1 MVMGQPVY
9 RQNNVKAIL
18 CMFLGMFFFS
28 IADAQSKFLTA
39 SLPAMQIAWARW
51 LVLFCCVIVYICSRG
66 VKSLETKHPFLQV
79 FRGVTVALS
88 AAFFTIGLSF
98 APLAD
103 AVAITFIAPIIVT
116 ILSAYLLGERV
127 GKRRWA
133 AVIMGFFG
141 VIMITQPSFDDFNP
155 GLLFPFLAALFFAIR
170 QIISRRV
177 SHKDDVQT
185 TVAYTA
191 LTSFFLL
198 SMCLPVFWVEVS
210 SELDAITLL
219 SLSAFSAIGE
229 IFIVYALS
237 IGLAVVVTPIHYT
250 IIVWALLYGYFFFD
264 DVPNTSM
271 MFGTIVVMLCGLYIA
286 HREHRLS
293 LKI

>member
-28 IADAQSKFLTA
+28 TADALSKFLTG
-39 SLPAMQIAWARW
+39 SLPPMQIAWARW
-51 LVLFCCVIVYICSRG
+51 LVLFCCVIVFICFRG
-66 VKSLETKHPFLQV
+66 VKILETNHPFLQI
-79 FRGVTVALS
+79 FRGVTVALTV
-88 AAFFTIGLSF
+88 AFFTIGLSF
-98 APLAD
+98 VPLAD

-127 GKRRWA
+127 GKRRWI
-133 AVIMGFFG
+133 AVIIGFFG
-141 VIMITQPSFDDFNP
+141 TIMITQPSIDNFNS
-155 GLLFPFLAALFFAIR
+155 GLLFPFLAAMFFAIR

-177 SHKDDVQT
+177 SHNDDVQT

-191 LTSFFLL
+191 LTSFVLL
-198 SMCLPVFWVEVS
+198 SMCLPFFWVEVP
-210 SELDAITLL
+210 SELDAIMLL

-229 IFIVYALS
+229 VFIIYALS

-250 IIVWALLYGYFFFD
+250 MIIWAVLYGYFFFGD
-264 DVPNTSM
+264 IPNIFM
-271 MFGTIVVMLCGLYIA
+271 IFGTIVVIFSGVYIA

-293 LKI
+293 TKV

>member
-1 MVMGQPVY
+1 MTLKIY
-9 RQNNVKAIL
+9 RQNNVQAML

-39 SLPAMQIAWARW
+39 SLPAIQIAWARW
-51 LVLFCCVIVYICSRG
+51 LVLFCCVAVFICIRG
-66 VKSLETKHPFLQV
+66 VKVLETKHTFLQI

-98 APLAD
+98 VPLAD

-127 GKRRWA
+127 GKRRWI
-133 AVIMGFFG
+133 AVIIGFFG
-141 VIMITQPSFDDFNP
+141 TIMITQPSFDNFNS
-155 GLLFPFLAALFFAIR
+155 GLLFPFLAAIFFAMR

-177 SHKDDVQT
+177 SHNDDVQT

-198 SMCLPVFWVEVS
+198 SMCLPFFWIEVP

-229 IFIVYALS
+229 VFIIYALS

-250 IIVWALLYGYFFFD
+250 IIIWAVLYGYFFFGD
-264 DVPNTSM
+264 IPNIFM
-271 MFGTIVVMLCGLYIA
+271 IFGTIVVIFSGVYIA

-293 LKI
+293 TKV

>member
-1 MVMGQPVY
+1 MVITPDIY
-9 RQNNVKAIL
+9 RQNNVQAML
-18 CMFLGMFFFS
+18 CMFVGMFFFS

-39 SLPAMQIAWARW
+39 SLHPMQIAWARW
-51 LVLFCCVIVYICSRG
+51 LVLFCFVIVFICFRG
-66 VKSLETKHPFLQV
+66 VKILETKHPFLQIL
-79 FRGVTVALS
+79 RGVTVALTV
-88 AAFFTIGLSF
+88 AFFTIGLSF

-127 GKRRWA
+127 GKRRWI
-133 AVIMGFFG
+133 AVIIGFFG
-141 VIMITQPSFDDFNP
+141 TVMITQPSIDNFNS
-155 GLLFPFLAALFFAIR
+155 GLLFPFLAAIFFAIR

-177 SHKDDVQT
+177 SYNDDVQT

-198 SMCLPVFWVEVS
+198 SVCLPFFWIGVP
-210 SELDAITLL
+210 SEMDAITLL
-219 SLSAFSAIGE
+219 SLSAFSALGE
-229 IFIVYALS
+229 IFIIYALS

-250 IIVWALLYGYFFFD
+250 LIIWAALYGYFFFEE
-264 DVPNTSM
+264 VPNISM
-271 MFGTIVVMLCGLYIA
+271 IFGTIVVMVSGVYIA

-293 LKI
+293 TKI

>member
-1 MVMGQPVY
+1 MALEIY
-9 RQNNVKAIL
+9 RQNNVQAML

-51 LVLFCCVIVYICSRG
+51 LVLFCFVIIFICFRG
-66 VKSLETKHPFLQV
+66 VKVLETKHPFLQI

-88 AAFFTIGLSF
+88 AAFFAIGLSF
-98 APLAD
+98 VPLAD

-127 GKRRWA
+127 GKRRWI
-133 AVIMGFFG
+133 AVIIGFFG
-141 VIMITQPSFDDFNP
+141 TIMITQPSFDNFNS
-155 GLLFPFLAALFFAIR
+155 GLLFPFLAAMFFAIR

-177 SHKDDVQT
+177 SHNDDVQT

-191 LTSFFLL
+191 LTSFLLL
-198 SMCLPVFWVEVS
+198 SMCLPFFWVEVPS
-210 SELDAITLL
+210 KLDAITLL
-219 SLSAFSAIGE
+219 SLSAFSAVGE
-229 IFIVYALS
+229 IFIIYALS

-250 IIVWALLYGYFFFD
+250 IIIWAVLYGYFFFGD
-264 DVPNTSM
+264 IPNIFM
-271 MFGTIVVMLCGLYIA
+271 IFGTIVVIFSGVYIA

-293 LKI
+293 TKV

>member
-28 IADAQSKFLTA
+28 TADALSKFLTG
-39 SLPAMQIAWARW
+39 SLPPMQIAWARW
-51 LVLFCCVIVYICSRG
+51 LVLFCCVIVFICFRG
-66 VKSLETKHPFLQV
+66 VKILETNHPFLQI
-79 FRGVTVALS
+79 FRGVTVALTV
-88 AAFFTIGLSF
+88 AFFTIGLSF
-98 APLAD
+98 VPLAD
-103 AVAITFIAPIIVT
+103 AVAITFITPIIVT
-116 ILSAYLLGERV
+116 ILGAYLLGERV
-127 GKRRWA
+127 GKRRWI
-133 AVIMGFFG
+133 AVIIGFFG
-141 VIMITQPSFDDFNP
+141 TIMITQPSIDNFNS
-155 GLLFPFLAALFFAIR
+155 GLLFPFLAAIFFAMR

-177 SHKDDVQT
+177 SHNDDVQT

-198 SMCLPVFWVEVS
+198 SMCLPFFWVEVP
-210 SELDAITLL
+210 SELDAIMLL

-229 IFIVYALS
+229 VFIIYALS

-250 IIVWALLYGYFFFD
+250 IIIWAVLYGYFFFGD
-264 DVPNTSM
+264 IPNIFM
-271 MFGTIVVMLCGLYIA
+271 IFGTIVVIFSGVYIA

-293 LKI
+293 TKV

>member
-1 MVMGQPVY
+1 MVMSPDIY
-9 RQNNVKAIL
+9 RQNNVQAML

-39 SLPAMQIAWARW
+39 SLPAIQIAWARW
-51 LVLFCCVIVYICSRG
+51 LVLFCCVVVFICIRG
-66 VKSLETKHPFLQV
+66 VKILETKHPFLQI

-98 APLAD
+98 VPLAD

-127 GKRRWA
+127 GKRRWI
-133 AVIMGFFG
+133 AVIIGFFG
-141 VIMITQPSFDDFNP
+141 TIMITQPSFDNFNS
-155 GLLFPFLAALFFAIR
+155 GLLFPFLAAIFFAIR

-177 SHKDDVQT
+177 SHNDDVQT

-198 SMCLPVFWVEVS
+198 SVCLPFFWVEVP

-219 SLSAFSAIGE
+219 SLSAFSAMGE
-229 IFIVYALS
+229 IFIIYALS

-250 IIVWALLYGYFFFD
+250 IIIWAVLYGYFFFGD
-264 DVPNTSM
+264 IPNIFM
-271 MFGTIVVMLCGLYIA
+271 IFGTIVVIFSGVYIA
-286 HREHRLS
+286 HREHKLS
-293 LKI
+293 TKG

>member
-1 MVMGQPVY
+1 MTLKIY
-9 RQNNVKAIL
+9 RQNNFQAML

-39 SLPAMQIAWARW
+39 SLPAIQIAWARW
-51 LVLFCCVIVYICSRG
+51 LVLFCCVAVFICIRG
-66 VKSLETKHPFLQV
+66 VKVLETKHTFLQI

-98 APLAD
+98 VPLAD

-127 GKRRWA
+127 GKRRWI
-133 AVIMGFFG
+133 AVIIGFFG
-141 VIMITQPSFDDFNP
+141 TIMITQPSFDNFNS
-155 GLLFPFLAALFFAIR
+155 GLLFPFLAAIFFAIR

-177 SHKDDVQT
+177 SHNDDVQT

-191 LTSFFLL
+191 LTSFSLL
-198 SMCLPVFWVEVS
+198 SMCLPFFWVDVP

-229 IFIVYALS
+229 VFIIYALS

-250 IIVWALLYGYFFFD
+250 IIIWAVLYGYFFFGD
-264 DVPNTSM
+264 IPNIFM
-271 MFGTIVVMLCGLYIA
+271 IFGTVIVMFSGIYIA
-286 HREHRLS
+286 HREHRLAT
-293 LKI
+293 KV

>member
-1 MVMGQPVY
+1 MTLKIY
-9 RQNNVKAIL
+9 RQNNVQAML

-39 SLPAMQIAWARW
+39 SLPAIQIAWARW
-51 LVLFCCVIVYICSRG
+51 LVLFCCVAVFICIRG
-66 VKSLETKHPFLQV
+66 VKVLETKHPFLQI

-98 APLAD
+98 SPLAD

-133 AVIMGFFG
+133 AVIIGFFG
-141 VIMITQPSFDDFNP
+141 TIMITQPSFDNFNS
-155 GLLFPFLAALFFAIR
+155 GLLFPFLAAMFFAIR

-177 SHKDDVQT
+177 SHNDDVQT

-198 SMCLPVFWVEVS
+198 SMCLP
-210 SELDAITLL
+210 
-219 SLSAFSAIGE
+219 
-229 IFIVYALS
+229 
-237 IGLAVVVTPIHYT
+237 
-250 IIVWALLYGYFFFD
+250 FFL
-264 DVPNTSM
+264 
-271 MFGTIVVMLCGLYIA
+271 G
-286 HREHRLS
+286 
-293 LKI
+293 

>member
-1 MVMGQPVY
+1 MTLKIY
-9 RQNNVKAIL
+9 RQNNVQATL

-28 IADAQSKFLTA
+28 TADALSKFLTG
-39 SLPAMQIAWARW
+39 SLPPMQIAWARW
-51 LVLFCCVIVYICSRG
+51 LVLFCCVIVFICFRG
-66 VKSLETKHPFLQV
+66 VKILETNHPFLQI
-79 FRGVTVALS
+79 FRGVTVALTV
-88 AAFFTIGLSF
+88 AFFTIGLSF
-98 APLAD
+98 VPLAD

-177 SHKDDVQT
+177 SHKDNVQT

-198 SMCLPVFWVEVS
+198 SMCLPFFWVEVP

-229 IFIVYALS
+229 IFIIYALS

-250 IIVWALLYGYFFFD
+250 IIIWAVLYGYFFFGD
-264 DVPNTSM
+264 IPNIFM
-271 MFGTIVVMLCGLYIA
+271 IFGTIVVIFSGVYIA

-293 LKI
+293 TKV

>member
-1 MVMGQPVY
+1 MTLKIY
-9 RQNNVKAIL
+9 RQNNVQAML

-39 SLPAMQIAWARW
+39 SLPAIQIAWARW
-51 LVLFCCVIVYICSRG
+51 LVLFCCVAVFICIRG
-66 VKSLETKHPFLQV
+66 VKVLETKHTFLQI

-98 APLAD
+98 VPLAD

-127 GKRRWA
+127 GKRRWI
-133 AVIMGFFG
+133 AVIIGFFG
-141 VIMITQPSFDDFNP
+141 TIMITQPSFDNFNS
-155 GLLFPFLAALFFAIR
+155 GLLFPFLAAIFFAMR

-177 SHKDDVQT
+177 SHNDDVQT
-185 TVAYTA
+185 TIAYTA

-198 SMCLPVFWVEVS
+198 SMCLPFFWVEVP

-229 IFIVYALS
+229 VFIIYALS

-250 IIVWALLYGYFFFD
+250 IIIWAVLYRYFFFGD
-264 DVPNTSM
+264 IPNIFM
-271 MFGTIVVMLCGLYIA
+271 IFGTIVVIFSGVYIA

-293 LKI
+293 TKV